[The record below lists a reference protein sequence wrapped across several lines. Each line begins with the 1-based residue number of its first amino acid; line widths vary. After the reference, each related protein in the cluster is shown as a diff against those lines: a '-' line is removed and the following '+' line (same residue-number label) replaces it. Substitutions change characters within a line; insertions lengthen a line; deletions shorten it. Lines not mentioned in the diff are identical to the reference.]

1 MTLPSLSFWYG
12 QDGMGS
18 REGRHPCA
26 HACGKHQSLVLTL
39 AWSIYCLQV
48 FTSFILASSQTAHG
62 NTPQKLGDTACML
75 WGTRT
80 HLLVEFLSEPSPFS
94 VYSSFILHDA
104 QKHSGSAMTMTFSQK
119 GLVLF
124 IPPQPLPDLSSVRKS
139 LIPYLTWVTFHFSD
153 PWGLVRSGKKKT

>member
-12 QDGMGS
+12 LDGMGS

-26 HACGKHQSLVLTL
+26 HACEKHQSLVLTL

-48 FTSFILASSQTAHG
+48 FTAFILASSQTAHG

-104 QKHSGSAMTMTFSQK
+104 QKHSGSATTTTFSQK

-124 IPPQPLPDLSSVRKS
+124 IPLQPLPDLSSVRKS
-139 LIPYLTWVTFHFSD
+139 LIPYLTLGSISF
-153 PWGLVRSGKKKT
+153 LRSMGISQIR